1 MLLASLPLIVQL
13 DTTVLLDQLSLI
25 RVQLDSSVLQ
35 KQLTLKLLHA
45 LLEHTVPPKNLQLS
59 QVAQLAQQVPTA

>member
-1 MLLASLPLIVQL
+1 MLLASLLLIVQL

-35 KQLTLKLLHA
+35 KQLTLELRHA
-45 LLEHTVPPKNLQLS
+45 LPEHTVPPKNLQLS
-59 QVAQLAQQVPTA
+59 QVAQLALQVPTA

>member
-35 KQLTLKLLHA
+35 KQLTLELRHA

-59 QVAQLAQQVPTA
+59 QVAQLALQVPTA